1 MWNINQHIL
10 LEYQYLIK
18 ISKVTNTNH
27 CLCMVNIYNIIYC
40 MIHNS
45 QIHKYVI
52 EILHR
57 RQSKNSRPKQVS
69 HLSANR
75 FPSFLLK
82 KTFTGKTRPSCEFS
96 LHFPVKPWW
105 KPPGRAVSLAVV
117 AMARSWECLW
127 QGSVVEAWFEKTV
140 CSEKM
145 WILRRNWWSILI
157 FLGHIFR
164 QIPYQKLGIGI
175 SWHAIWWVW
184 KQSVYCPCCWS

>member
-1 MWNINQHIL
+1 M
-10 LEYQYLIK
+10 
-18 ISKVTNTNH
+18 
-27 CLCMVNIYNIIYC
+27 
-40 MIHNS
+40 
-45 QIHKYVI
+45 

-57 RQSKNSRPKQVS
+57 RQSKSSCPKQVS

-105 KPPGRAVSLAVV
+105 KPPGRAVSLAAA

-127 QGSVVEAWFEKTV
+127 RGSIVEAWFEKTV

-145 WILRRNWWSILI
+145 WILNLEEKLMIHPDFFGPYFQTNTMSKIGYWNKLTCHMMGVKTVCLLSLLLIIMMMLLLMMKPLTYWAWAKSLLPWWT
-157 FLGHIFR
+157 
-164 QIPYQKLGIGI
+164 QN
-175 SWHAIWWVW
+175 
-184 KQSVYCPCCWS
+184 